1 MWTRITSN
9 TDTFYAEAGFN
20 SKVNDS
26 GIWNKCSLLQAIG
39 DRSVNLPE
47 DDYLTNDCKLP
58 EVFLGDDAFALK
70 DFMMKPYPQ
79 LKKVFTSID
88 IAVQGEFRKT
98 FLVYLQ
104 IYDEITLQLLILS
117 QKSLRMWY

>member
-1 MWTRITSN
+1 M
-9 TDTFYAEAGFN
+9 
-20 SKVNDS
+20 
-26 GIWNKCSLLQAIG
+26 
-39 DRSVNLPE
+39 
-47 DDYLTNDCKLP
+47 
-58 EVFLGDDAFALK
+58 FLGDDAFALK

-88 IAVQGEFRKT
+88 IAVQGEFQKT